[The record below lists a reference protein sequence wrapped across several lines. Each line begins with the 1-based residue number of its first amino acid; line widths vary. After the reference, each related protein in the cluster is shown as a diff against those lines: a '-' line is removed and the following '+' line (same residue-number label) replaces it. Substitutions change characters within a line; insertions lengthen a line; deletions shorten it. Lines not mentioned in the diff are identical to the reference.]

1 MFWFVF
7 VRYPIATRL
16 NLQAAYL
23 YQFGL
28 CSFWYVHS
36 LDVIRVSCSISAC
49 FFKYG
54 TANHHNRETMEPQ
67 KICDCLST
75 SVLLLTYLQVYLCGH
90 QVVLS
95 YFFIVFFFW
104 MPLEQSAVWMHCI
117 YLWDTVL
124 LQNVCLCSETKMRSE
139 MLWEP
144 RLDVHNISHMPLIR
158 SVPWCFS
165 LHDSPLVFPK
175 GECWDLCLFMS
186 VWCIRSIFIL

>member
-54 TANHHNRETMEPQ
+54 TANHHN
-67 KICDCLST
+67 
-75 SVLLLTYLQVYLCGH
+75 G
-90 QVVLS
+90 
-95 YFFIVFFFW
+95 
-104 MPLEQSAVWMHCI
+104 A
-117 YLWDTVL
+117 
-124 LQNVCLCSETKMRSE
+124 
-139 MLWEP
+139 
-144 RLDVHNISHMPLIR
+144 
-158 SVPWCFS
+158 
-165 LHDSPLVFPK
+165 PK
-175 GECWDLCLFMS
+175 DM
-186 VWCIRSIFIL
+186 

>member
-1 MFWFVF
+1 MSTVLMSFEFLALFQHVF
-7 VRYPIATRL
+7 LNTVPQTITIERQWSPKRY
-16 NLQAAYL
+16 
-23 YQFGL
+23 
-28 CSFWYVHS
+28 
-36 LDVIRVSCSISAC
+36 VIVC
-49 FFKYG
+49 
-54 TANHHNRETMEPQ
+54 
-67 KICDCLST
+67 
-75 SVLLLTYLQVYLCGH
+75 LQVYFFWPICRFTCVAIRLFW
-90 QVVLS
+90 VS
-95 YFFIVFFFW
+95 YFIVFFFW

>member
-16 NLQAAYL
+16 NLQAACL

-54 TANHHNRETMEPQ
+54 TANHHNRKTMEPQ
-67 KICDCLST
+67 KISDCLST
-75 SVLLLTYLQVYLCGH
+75 SVLLLTYVQVYLCGH

-95 YFFIVFFFW
+95 FLFLMCSSFECLLNSLLFGCI
-104 MPLEQSAVWMHCI
+104 LCI
-117 YLWDTVL
+117 YLCYYKTSDSVL
-124 LQNVCLCSETKMRSE
+124 
-139 MLWEP
+139 
-144 RLDVHNISHMPLIR
+144 
-158 SVPWCFS
+158 
-165 LHDSPLVFPK
+165 
-175 GECWDLCLFMS
+175 
-186 VWCIRSIFIL
+186 